1 MSRPAYELTFLETE
15 ASRTISMADIKIAD
29 FILHDIVKVLTKS
42 VNKGS
47 SNLIEIIAPGAIA
60 MLTIYVLLWG
70 AGIASGRI
78 NEPFSDG
85 AYRILRICA
94 VVLLGLTVGTYQED
108 IAEFFLN
115 VPMQIAALVVDRGA
129 DLSGDTP
136 AIAKVI
142 DACLQRGF
150 DIGSGVW
157 DYGTKKFGLFHFSY
171 IVYFFL
177 AILIFIAVAV
187 IVGIATALVFIAFIA
202 LAILLAVGPL
212 FILLAIFQTT
222 YRFFDAWL
230 GQAINFSILFILVAT
245 AVTICFDLFEDY
257 MAQLPNG
264 SPSDALLSMV
274 KIIGATIAIIAALL
288 QTRGIASAIA
298 GGASMTTQNVF
309 SRMLAAPAQI
319 ARTATSMGSA
329 VKSGASRAGSAARA
343 GTSAAA
349 RGGGATANRVRSTA
363 FRGGAEK

>member
-1 MSRPAYELTFLETE
+1 
-15 ASRTISMADIKIAD
+15 MADIKIAE
-29 FILHDIVKVLTKS
+29 FILGDIVNVLTES

-47 SNLIEIIAPGAIA
+47 SNLIEVIAPGAIA

-94 VVLLGLTVGTYQED
+94 IVIFGLTAGTYQED
-108 IAEFFLN
+108 IANFFLK
-115 VPMQIAALVVDRGA
+115 VPMQIATLVVDNGA

-136 AIAKVI
+136 GIAKVI
-142 DACLQRGF
+142 DASLQRGF
-150 DIGSGVW
+150 DIGSEVW
-157 DYGTKKFGLFHFSY
+157 NYGTKKFGLFHFSY

-177 AILIFIAVAV
+177 AILIFLAVAV
-187 IVGIATALVFIAFIA
+187 IVGIATALVFIAYVA

-230 GQAINFSILFILVAT
+230 GQAVNFSILFILIAT
-245 AVTICFDLFEDY
+245 TVTICFDLFEAY
-257 MAQLPNG
+257 MRELPNG
-264 SPSDALLSMV
+264 SPTDALLNMV
-274 KIIGATIAIIAALL
+274 KIVGATIAIVAALL

-309 SRMLAAPAQI
+309 SRMLPVPGQI
-319 ARTATSMGSA
+319 ARAATSAGS
-329 VKSGASRAGSAARA
+329 VLKSGAGRAGSAAGA
-343 GTSAAA
+343 LTSPAT
-349 RGGGATANRVRSTA
+349 RGGGGPVNRARTTA

>member
-1 MSRPAYELTFLETE
+1 
-15 ASRTISMADIKIAD
+15 MADIKIAE
-29 FILHDIVKVLTKS
+29 FILGDIVNVLTES

-47 SNLIEIIAPGAIA
+47 SNLIEIIAPGAVA

-94 VVLLGLTVGTYQED
+94 IVIFGLTVGTYQED
-108 IAEFFLN
+108 VASFFLK
-115 VPMQIAALVVDRGA
+115 VPMEIATLVVDGGA
-129 DLSGDTP
+129 DISGDTP
-136 AIAKVI
+136 GIAKVI

-150 DIGSGVW
+150 DIGSDVW
-157 DYGTKKFGLFHFSY
+157 DYGTRKFGLFHFSY

-187 IVGIATALVFIAFIA
+187 IVGVATALVFIAYIA

-230 GQAINFSILFILVAT
+230 GQAVNFSILFILVAT
-245 AVTICFDLFEDY
+245 AVTICFDLFEAY
-257 MAQLPNG
+257 MRELPNG
-264 SPSDALLSMV
+264 SPTDALLNMV
-274 KIIGATIAIIAALL
+274 KIVGATIAIVAALL

-298 GGASMTTQNVF
+298 GGASMSTQNVF
-309 SRMLAAPAQI
+309 SRMMAAALPPAR
-319 ARTATSMGSA
+319 AAKMASAVLNTRAAGRATGAATSS
-329 VKSGASRAGSAARA
+329 
-343 GTSAAA
+343 AA
-349 RGGGATANRVRSTA
+349 RGGSAVVNRARATA

>member
-1 MSRPAYELTFLETE
+1 
-15 ASRTISMADIKIAD
+15 MADIKIAE
-29 FILHDIVKVLTKS
+29 FILGDIVNVLTKS
-42 VNKGS
+42 VNNGS
-47 SNLIEIIAPGAIA
+47 SNLIEIIAPGAVA

-94 VVLLGLTVGTYQED
+94 IVIFGLTVGTYQED
-108 IAEFFLN
+108 VASFFLN
-115 VPMQIAALVVDRGA
+115 VPMEIAARVVNGGA
-129 DLSGDTP
+129 ELSGDTP
-136 AIAKVI
+136 GIAKVI

-150 DIGSGVW
+150 DIGSDVW

-171 IVYFFL
+171 IVYFIL

-187 IVGIATALVFIAFIA
+187 IVGIATALVFIAYIA

-230 GQAINFSILFILVAT
+230 GQAINFSILFILIAT
-245 AVTICFDLFEDY
+245 AVTICFDLFENY
-257 MAQLPNG
+257 MSQLPNG
-264 SPSDALLSMV
+264 SPSDALLNMV
-274 KIIGATIAIIAALL
+274 KIIGATIAIVAALL

-298 GGASMTTQNVF
+298 GGASMSTQNVF
-309 SRMLAAPAQI
+309 SKMMAATPHGRA
-319 ARTATSMGSA
+319 AKMASTVLKA
-329 VKSGASRAGSAARA
+329 GAGAAGRAA
-343 GTSAAA
+343 GTAASGA
-349 RGGGATANRVRSTA
+349 RGGGNAVVNRARATA
-363 FRGGAEK
+363 FRSRG

>member
-1 MSRPAYELTFLETE
+1 
-15 ASRTISMADIKIAD
+15 MADIKIAE
-29 FILHDIVKVLTKS
+29 FLLSDIVNVLTES

-47 SNLIEIIAPGAIA
+47 SNISEIIAPGAVA

-78 NEPFSDG
+78 SEPFSDG

-94 VVLLGLTVGTYQED
+94 IVIFGLTVGTYQED
-108 IAEFFLN
+108 IADFFLK
-115 VPMQIAALVVDRGA
+115 VPMEVATLVVDRGA

-136 AIAKVI
+136 GIAKII

-150 DIGSGVW
+150 DIGSDVW

-171 IVYFFL
+171 IVYFLL

-187 IVGIATALVFIAFIA
+187 VVGIATGLVFTAYVA

-245 AVTICFDLFEDY
+245 SVTICFDLFEAY
-257 MAQLPNG
+257 MRELPNG
-264 SPSDALLSMV
+264 SPTDALLNMV
-274 KIIGATIAIIAALL
+274 KIVGATIGIIAALL
-288 QTRGIASAIA
+288 QTRSIASAIA
-298 GGASMTTQNVF
+298 GGASMSSQNVF
-309 SRMLAAPAQI
+309 SKMMAAPGQA
-319 ARTATSMGSA
+319 G
-329 VKSGASRAGSAARA
+329 GALKAMGSAARTGA
-343 GTSAAA
+343 GALGKGAKAVGSVAS
-349 RGGGATANRVRSTA
+349 RGVGAVANRARATA
-363 FRGGAEK
+363 FRGDAGK